1 MELIDRDLLDKVSRR
16 AKAAAR
22 LRMNYNF
29 HQSLDAPLHRL
40 INAVEPGT
48 YVRPHRHLNPGREES
63 FLVLRGR
70 VVFFLFDDEGN
81 IIEHRLIDP
90 LAGVYG
96 MDIEAGVWHSLV
108 VLEPDTVIYE
118 AKLGPFVPLS
128 DDNMAA
134 WSPLA
139 DDRLAAEAYIA
150 GLMKQYSFNY

>member
-1 MELIDRDLLDKVSRR
+1 MKLIDRDLLDKVSHE

-29 HQSLDAPLHRL
+29 HQSLNASLHRL

-48 YVRPHRHLNPGREES
+48 YFRPHRHLNPGREES

-70 VVFFLFDDEGN
+70 VVFFLFDNEGN

-90 LAGVYG
+90 SAGVYG

-108 VLEPDTVIYE
+108 VLESDTVIYE
-118 AKLGPFVPLS
+118 AKLGPFIPLTE
-128 DDNMAA
+128 DNMAA
-134 WSPLA
+134 WSPRV
-139 DDRLAAEAYIA
+139 DDRLEAEAYMD
-150 GLMKQYSFNY
+150 GLMKRIQ

>member
-1 MELIDRDLLDKVSRR
+1 MELIDRDLLDRVSRE
-16 AKAAAR
+16 AKAAPR

-48 YVRPHRHLNPGREES
+48 YFRPHRHLNPDREES

-128 DDNMAA
+128 DANMAA
-134 WSPLA
+134 WSPSV
-139 DDRLAAEAYIA
+139 DDRAAAEVYME
-150 GLMKQYSFNY
+150 GLMTCVQ